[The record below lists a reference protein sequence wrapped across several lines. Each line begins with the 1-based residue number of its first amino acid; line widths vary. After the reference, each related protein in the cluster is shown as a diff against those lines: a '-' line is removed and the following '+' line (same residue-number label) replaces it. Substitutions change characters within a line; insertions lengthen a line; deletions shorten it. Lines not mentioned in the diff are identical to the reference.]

1 MFNVIIIGGEK
12 TNNYSLFKEKC
23 IFYLKDKAK
32 SGDGITILSTGDK
45 FVDLFANKYGI
56 VVQYFMPNWKVDGK
70 MALSVR
76 NNKMLNKANAVI
88 AFDDGSKD
96 MEILLSECKNKNIPL
111 RIIKKE
117 D

>member
-12 TNNYSLFKEKC
+12 TNNFSLFKDKC

-32 SGDGITILSTGDK
+32 SGEGITIFSTGDK
-45 FVDLFANKYGI
+45 FIDVFAKKYNI
-56 VVQYFMPNWKVDGK
+56 DIQYFLPNWKEDGK
-70 MALSVR
+70 MALSIR
-76 NNKMLNKANAVI
+76 NNKMLNKANALI

-96 MEILLSECKNKNIPL
+96 MKILISECRDKKIPL

-117 D
+117 N

>member
-1 MFNVIIIGGEK
+1 MFNVIIIGGKK
-12 TNNYSLFKEKC
+12 TNNFSLFKEKC

-32 SGDGITILSTGDK
+32 SGDGITILSTGDE

-56 VVQYFMPNWKVDGK
+56 AVQYFTPNWKVDGK
-70 MALSVR
+70 MALSIR
-76 NNKMLNKANAVI
+76 NNNMLAKANAVI

-96 MEILLSECKNKNIPL
+96 MEILLSECKNKKIPL

>member
-1 MFNVIIIGGEK
+1 MFNVIIVGGEK
-12 TNNYSLFKEKC
+12 TNNFSLFRDKC
-23 IFYLKDKAK
+23 IFYLKNKAK
-32 SGDGITILSTGDK
+32 SGEGLTILSTGDK

-56 VVQYFMPNWKVDGK
+56 VVQYFFPNWKEDGK
-70 MALSVR
+70 MALSIR
-76 NNKMLNKANAVI
+76 NSKMLNKANAVI

-96 MEILLSECKNKNIPL
+96 MEILLSECRNKKIPL